1 MADTP
6 VCNIDCA
13 ECAMDGTSA
22 CSDCVVTF
30 VVKRS
35 PGDAL
40 VIDAAVER
48 DLRLLGSA
56 GLVPQSRHQRR
67 VC

>member
-6 VCNIDCA
+6 VCTIDCA
-13 ECAMDGTSA
+13 ECAMNGTSA

-48 DLRLLGSA
+48 DLRLLGAA
-56 GLVPQSRHQRR
+56 GMVAKSRHRRR
-67 VC
+67 VG